1 MSSANTKL
9 KGTLLVKVVY
19 IIAGIAGYA
28 STLLVPD
35 WDLLWRSALADVVAT
50 VVVFLFSHFTGNA
63 SLYDPYWSVIPMWL
77 AVWWMIELGVSGLDI
92 YDWLILAMVFFWGIR
107 LTLNWWTGW
116 TGMDHQDWRYTD
128 LKKKTGALYPLVN
141 FSGIHL
147 FPTVLV
153 FLSCIPMYEIIEHQ
167 GEMHGQ
173 PWMAVLCIL
182 ITFGA
187 VVIEAVADYQRR
199 VRYNHDGSEV
209 YKSGVWSWSRH
220 PNYFGEITFW
230 VGLFLYA
237 HLVEWAPVWMGAG
250 ALAMILLFVFI
261 SIPMMEERQ
270 LANKP
275 SYQEY
280 QKRVSSLVPMPP
292 KKG

>member
-1 MSSANTKL
+1 MSSLRSKIN
-9 KGTLLVKVVY
+9 GTILVKVVY
-19 IIAGIAGYA
+19 IIAGVLGYA

-35 WDLLWRSALADVVAT
+35 LDLLWRSAVADLVAT
-50 VVVFLFSHFTGNA
+50 VVVFLFSHFTGNS

-77 AVWWMIELGVSGLDI
+77 VVWYMIEFGVSGLSV
-92 YDWLILAMVFFWGIR
+92 YDWAMIGMVMFWGIR

-128 LKKKTGALYPLVN
+128 LKNKTGKLYPLVN

-153 FLSCIPMYEIIEHQ
+153 FLGCIPMYKIIEMQ
-167 GEMHGQ
+167 GEQTVSAGL
-173 PWMAVLCIL
+173 AIGCIL

-187 VVIEAVADYQRR
+187 VVIEGVADYQRR
-199 VRYNHDGSEV
+199 IKYNHDGGQV
-209 YKSGVWSWSRH
+209 YQSGVWSWSRH
-220 PNYFGEITFW
+220 PNYFGEIMFW

-237 HLVEWAPVWMGAG
+237 YVTSGDLLWTGIG
-250 ALAMILLFVFI
+250 ALAMIILFVGI
-261 SIPMMEERQ
+261 SIPMMEKRQ

-275 SYQEY
+275 EY
-280 QKRVSSLVPMPP
+280 ADYKRRVSSLIPWPS
-292 KKG
+292 KSK